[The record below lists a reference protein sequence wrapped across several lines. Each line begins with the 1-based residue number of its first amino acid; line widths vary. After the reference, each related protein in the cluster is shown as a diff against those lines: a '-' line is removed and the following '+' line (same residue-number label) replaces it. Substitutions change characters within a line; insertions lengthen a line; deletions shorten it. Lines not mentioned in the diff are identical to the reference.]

1 MPRKAEYTDEKASA
15 GRKNS
20 RVVALS
26 GEVNADFIGRYS
38 KRLSPIMTAAT
49 VSPDTSAAAVSARSR
64 LSSPLNRYRAVSL
77 LTISGMPLVVAV
89 SSTKKNDNAT

>member
-1 MPRKAEYTDEKASA
+1 
-15 GRKNS
+15 
-20 RVVALS
+20 
-26 GEVNADFIGRYS
+26 
-38 KRLSPIMTAAT
+38 MTAAT